1 MNLEKYQEKADYIL
15 KKEEEMSFKEF
26 AEGLL
31 NYSFQKGFEN
41 ELNKLARWEVDNKEL
56 DDYLIKRNIQ
66 KEFDLGYRSYIGDF
80 FLSDRVNFLE
90 KRAEEFGLELDEE
103 YEIKAFKT
111 EELEK
116 EFAELKKY
124 DDDDYYGEFF
134 NAYEFNCS
142 ATIFN
147 FIKKYYDEIEESIK
161 NLPHECERKDHIL
174 KEDFEKMLKEKY
186 LKENSYFKEKAEF
199 IKEFTSDFMDD
210 RTEKIKKGEIKKGK
224 IGDYHDKEK
233 LKKEVEKLGF
243 NIKSFESYAYELV
256 EKYFDEK
263 GISKSE
269 KYKKEIYN
277 IYNKEKEKNKEKD

>member
-1 MNLEKYQEKADYIL
+1 MNLKNYQEKADYIL
-15 KKEEEMSFKEF
+15 KKEKEMSFKEF

-31 NYSFQKGFEN
+31 NYSFQKGFEK

-103 YEIKAFKT
+103 YEIKDFKT

-134 NAYEFNCS
+134 NAYEFNSS

-174 KEDFEKMLKEKY
+174 KEDFKKMLKEKY
-186 LKENSYFKEKAEF
+186 SKENSYFKEKAEF

-210 RTEKIKKGEIKKGK
+210 RIEKIKKGEIPKGK
-224 IGDYHDKEK
+224 IGDYHDKEE

-243 NIKSFESYAYELV
+243 NINSFTSYAYDLV

-277 IYNKEKEKNKEKD
+277 IYKKEKEVEKEH

>member
-31 NYSFQKGFEN
+31 NYSFQKGLEK

-103 YEIKAFKT
+103 YEIKNFKT

-124 DDDDYYGEFF
+124 GDDDYYGEFF

-161 NLPHECERKDHIL
+161 NLPHECKRKDHIL
-174 KEDFEKMLKEKY
+174 KDDFEKMLREKY
-186 LKENSYFKEKAEF
+186 SKENSYFKEKAEF
-199 IKEFTSDFMDD
+199 MEEFTSDFMDE
-210 RTEKIKKGEIKKGK
+210 RIEKIKKGEIKKGE
-224 IGDYHDKEK
+224 IGLYDDIEN
-233 LKKEVEKLGF
+233 LKKEMKNLGF

-263 GISKSE
+263 GISVPK
-269 KYKKEIYN
+269 KYEKEIYN
-277 IYNKEKEKNKEKD
+277 IYNKEKKLNKEKE

>member
-1 MNLEKYQEKADYIL
+1 MNLKNYQEKADYIL

-31 NYSFQKGFEN
+31 NYSFQKGLEK

-103 YEIKAFKT
+103 YEIKNFKT

-124 DDDDYYGEFF
+124 DDDDYYGKFF

-147 FIKKYYDEIEESIK
+147 FIKEYYDEIEESIK

-174 KEDFEKMLKEKY
+174 KDDFEKMLREKY
-186 LKENSYFKEKAEF
+186 SKENSYFKEKAEF
-199 IKEFTSDFMDD
+199 MEEFTSDFMDE
-210 RTEKIKKGEIKKGK
+210 RIEKIKKGEIKKGE
-224 IGDYHDKEK
+224 IGLYDDIEN
-233 LKKEVEKLGF
+233 LKKEMKNLGF

-263 GISKSE
+263 GISDPK
-269 KYKKEIYN
+269 KYEKEIYN
-277 IYNKEKEKNKEKD
+277 IYNKEKKLNKEKE

>member
-15 KKEEEMSFKEF
+15 KKEKEMSFKEF

-103 YEIKAFKT
+103 YEIKDFKT

-134 NAYEFNCS
+134 NVYEFNCS

-210 RTEKIKKGEIKKGK
+210 RIEKIKKGEIKKGK
-224 IGDYHDKEK
+224 IGDYHDKEE

-263 GISKSE
+263 GISKPE

>member
-103 YEIKAFKT
+103 YEIKDFKT

-124 DDDDYYGEFF
+124 DDDDYYEEFF

-161 NLPHECERKDHIL
+161 NLPHECKRKDHIL
-174 KEDFEKMLKEKY
+174 KEDFEKMLREKHS
-186 LKENSYFKEKAEF
+186 KENSYFKDKAEF
-199 IKEFTSDFMDD
+199 MEEFTSDFMDE
-210 RTEKIKKGEIKKGK
+210 RIEKIKKGEIKKGE
-224 IGDYHDKEK
+224 IGLYDDIES
-233 LKKEVEKLGF
+233 LKKEMKNLGF

-263 GISKSE
+263 GISDPK
-269 KYKKEIYN
+269 KYEKEIYN
-277 IYNKEKEKNKEKD
+277 IYNKEKKLNKEKE

>member
-1 MNLEKYQEKADYIL
+1 MNLKNYQEKADYIL

-26 AEGLL
+26 AESLL
-31 NYSFQKGFEN
+31 NYSFQKGLEK

-66 KEFDLGYRSYIGDF
+66 KEFDFGYRSYIGDF

-103 YEIKAFKT
+103 YEIKNFKT

-134 NAYEFNCS
+134 NTYEFNCS

-161 NLPHECERKDHIL
+161 NLPHECKRKDHIL
-174 KEDFEKMLKEKY
+174 KEDFEKMLREKY
-186 LKENSYFKEKAEF
+186 SKENSYFKEKAEF
-199 IKEFTSDFMDD
+199 MEEFTSDFMDE
-210 RTEKIKKGEIKKGK
+210 RIEKIKKGEIKKGE
-224 IGDYHDKEK
+224 IGLYDDIEN
-233 LKKEVEKLGF
+233 LKKEMKNLGF

-263 GISKSE
+263 GISVPK
-269 KYKKEIYN
+269 KYEKEIYN
-277 IYNKEKEKNKEKD
+277 IYNKEKKLNKEKE

>member
-1 MNLEKYQEKADYIL
+1 MNLKNYQEKADYIL

-31 NYSFQKGFEN
+31 NYSFQKGLEK

-80 FLSDRVNFLE
+80 FLSDRVNFLK

-103 YEIKAFKT
+103 YEIKNFKT

-142 ATIFN
+142 ANIFN
-147 FIKKYYDEIEESIK
+147 FIKKYYDKIEESIK

-174 KEDFEKMLKEKY
+174 KDDFEKMLREKY
-186 LKENSYFKEKAEF
+186 SKENSYFKEKAEF
-199 IKEFTSDFMDD
+199 MEEFTSDFMDE
-210 RTEKIKKGEIKKGK
+210 RIEKIKKGEIKKGE
-224 IGDYHDKEK
+224 IGLYDDIEN
-233 LKKEVEKLGF
+233 LKKEMKNLGF

-263 GISKSE
+263 GISDPK
-269 KYKKEIYN
+269 KYEKEIYN
-277 IYNKEKEKNKEKD
+277 IYNKEKKLNKEKE